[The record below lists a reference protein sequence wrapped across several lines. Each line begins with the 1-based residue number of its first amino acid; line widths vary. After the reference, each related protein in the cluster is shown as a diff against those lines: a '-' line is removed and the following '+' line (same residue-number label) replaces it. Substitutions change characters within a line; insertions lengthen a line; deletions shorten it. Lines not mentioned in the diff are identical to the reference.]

1 MSESKT
7 IALTASRERSGQT
20 YSGYLMLL
28 VLLIAIVVQVWGIF
42 GLANGGDGAFIH
54 IIAVIVAPLVLL
66 FIACGFYML
75 PHRCDLAR
83 RMDASNIRQRGRRP
97 RLILPARTARH
108 DNNVADRRFLHSELR
123 DDIETV

>member
-7 IALTASRERSGQT
+7 IALTASRERAGQT

-75 PHRCDLAR
+75 QPNQAALLLLFG
-83 RMDASNIRQRGRRP
+83 SYRG
-97 RLILPARTARH
+97 T
-108 DNNVADRRFLHSELR
+108 DRERGGLR
-123 DDIETV
+123 DAREPWHVSVS